1 MKVNILPEVTSSVV
15 LVDNLLYVKVLDL
28 GLTRVGD
35 SGNSEEVYIWS
46 RTSTVSVSFLYFS

>member
-35 SGNSEEVYIWS
+35 SGNGEEVYI
-46 RTSTVSVSFLYFS
+46 

>member
-15 LVDNLLYVKVLDL
+15 LVDNLLYVKVLRL

-35 SGNSEEVYIWS
+35 SGNSEEVYI
-46 RTSTVSVSFLYFS
+46 